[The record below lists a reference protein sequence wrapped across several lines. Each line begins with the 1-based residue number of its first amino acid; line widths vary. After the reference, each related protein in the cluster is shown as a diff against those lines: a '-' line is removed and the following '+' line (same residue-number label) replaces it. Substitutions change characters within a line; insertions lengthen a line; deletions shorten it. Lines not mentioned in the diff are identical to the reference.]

1 MTERGDHSQ
10 DSVLN
15 KAVEEFLALGF
26 RGEDP
31 DLDAF
36 VKQYPDLEERIR
48 QKVRDCQR
56 VSSLFDAL
64 RKTDES
70 EFQDTVGADD
80 LVGRQIGAFKITEV
94 IGRGGMG
101 VIYLARDTKLDRP
114 VAIKSIPAELAND
127 SHSRMRIRREAKLLA
142 SLNHPNIAVIHE
154 ILEENESGYLVLE
167 YAPGKTLAERIAR
180 EPLKLE
186 QALLIGRQIAEA
198 ISAAHERGVVHRDL
212 KPGNIKIT
220 PEGKV
225 KVLDFGLAKAGG
237 GEETDQQR
245 ALTEPGRIV
254 GTPAYM
260 SPEQA
265 RGKPTDKRSDIWS
278 FGCVLYEMLTG
289 KVPFEG
295 ETVSDT
301 LVGIL
306 DQEPRWEMLPQSTP
320 ANIRVLLR
328 RCLEKNPRRRLR
340 DIGDAAI
347 EIDETL
353 NLPTFVPPVTIS
365 SAAVVRPPNDRRLI
379 PVAVACLA
387 LTAGAASLI
396 TWILNREQ
404 LPPRAVNR
412 VSIQLPPANR
422 LDFWSGPLPLVLSPD
437 GRKIVYVGKAHSDKT
452 QLYVRSM
459 HGVEVKPIS
468 GTEGAYF
475 PFFSPDSQWVAFFAD
490 DKPGECK
497 LKKVSIGG
505 DKPVGTLV
513 YGRKRFFGGS
523 WGDDNTVVFSGDDPT
538 EGTMSL
544 FQVSD
549 DGGALERITK
559 VDSSKGETNHVA
571 PQILPGGK
579 AILFGV
585 MSDMTF
591 NKCHIELLSL
601 QTGKR
606 EKLFE
611 GILNANYSPTG
622 HLVFGRD
629 RKLRAAPFDL
639 EKLKVTGPDVQ
650 VLGDFRMGFRGRF
663 TPFSIAGGT
672 LIYIPPAETCTLV
685 RVTDEND
692 PEPLAAVPDLYIC
705 PRLSPNEEQV
715 ALTVI
720 DGRGSQIWI
729 YDRKRNSQIQLT
741 IEGDN
746 NVLPCWV
753 PREGERLAFSSD
765 RRVTGGRQLFWQPV
779 GRSGEAEPLLPPSK
793 NVQYPVS
800 WSPNSRFLAYQEF
813 RLDTWNIWILPVGN
827 DGRPGEPR
835 PFLCDEG
842 FNEASPMFRPT
853 DGPWIAY
860 VSDKTRQE
868 EVYIREFQW
877 DNLSG
882 GLEIQISS
890 GGGTEPVWS
899 RDGSK
904 LFYRS
909 STDMMEVTIDPEPD
923 IKTGVGA
930 GRPLFKDNSYA
941 RAGSFPDY
949 DVASDGRF
957 LMVQEAP
964 PTRINVVLNW
974 FEELKRLVPPK
985 KNK

>member
-1 MTERGDHSQ
+1 MS
-10 DSVLN
+10 
-15 KAVEEFLALGF
+15 KA
-26 RGEDP
+26 EDKN
-31 DLDAF
+31 D
-36 VKQYPDLEERIR
+36 K
-48 QKVRDCQR
+48 
-56 VSSLFDAL
+56 
-64 RKTDES
+64 ES
-70 EFQDTVGADD
+70 NGKGADPTRSFD
-80 LVGRQIGAFKITEV
+80 SSVKGPGAQIGPFRIEREL
-94 IGRGGMG
+94 GRGAVG
-101 VIYLARDTKLDRP
+101 VVYLAHDTKLDRS
-114 VAIKSIPAELAND
+114 VAIKSLPAEVMDNPLV
-127 SHSRMRIRREAKLLA
+127 RKRWKREARLLA
-142 SLNHPNIAVIHE
+142 SLNHPNIATIYEELEEAEGVGYL
-154 ILEENESGYLVLE
+154 ILEYV
-167 YAPGKTLAERIAR
+167 PGQTLAERIAR
-180 EPLKLE
+180 EPFKLE
-186 QALLIGRQIAEA
+186 EALKIALQIAEA
-198 ISAAHERGVVHRDL
+198 VAAAHEHDVIHRDL

-225 KVLDFGLAKAGG
+225 KVLDFGLAKAVG
-237 GEETDQQR
+237 GEASDQKSTT
-245 ALTEPGRIV
+245 TEPGRVI
-254 GTPAYM
+254 GTPVYM

-301 LVGIL
+301 LASIL
-306 DQEPRWEMLPQSTP
+306 EHDPDWQALPQTTP
-320 ANIRVLLR
+320 ANIQVLVR
-328 RCLEKNPRRRLR
+328 RCLEKDPYRRLQH
-340 DIGDAAI
+340 IGDAAI
-347 EIDETL
+347 EIHETL
-353 NLPTFVPPVTIS
+353 NLPAFVPPVTVS
-365 SAAVVRPPNDRRLI
+365 SAAVRRLPNQRRLI
-379 PVAVACLA
+379 PVAVACLV
-387 LTAGAASLI
+387 LTAVAASLI

-437 GRKIVYVGKAHSDKT
+437 GRQIVYVGKAHSEKT

-459 HGVEVKPIS
+459 DGVEVKPIS
-468 GTEGAYF
+468 DTEGAYL
-475 PFFSPDSQWVAFFAD
+475 PFFSPDSQWVGFFAD

-497 LKKVSIGG
+497 LKKVSVGG
-505 DKPVGTLV
+505 DKPVTTLV
-513 YGRKRFFGGS
+513 DKKERFFGGS
-523 WGDDNTVVFSGDDPT
+523 WGDDNIIVFSSDNPT
-538 EGTMSL
+538 EGTMNL
-544 FQVSD
+544 FQVSA
-549 DGGALERITK
+549 DGGDPEPITT
-559 VDSSKGETNHVA
+559 VDSTKGEINHVF
-571 PQILPGGK
+571 PQILPGGN

-611 GILNANYSPTG
+611 DILNVNYSPTG

-629 RKLRAAPFDL
+629 GKLRAAPFDL
-639 EKLKVTGPDVQ
+639 EKLKVTGLDVQ
-650 VLGDFRMGFRGRF
+650 VPGDFRMGFRGRF
-663 TPFSIAGGT
+663 TPFSIAGNGT

-685 RVTDEND
+685 SVTDQND
-692 PEPLAAVPDLYIC
+692 LEPLAAVPDSYVC
-705 PRLSPNEEQV
+705 PRLSPDEGRV
-715 ALTVI
+715 AVTVI
-720 DGRGSQIWI
+720 DGKGSQIWI
-729 YDRKRNSQIQLT
+729 YDRKRNSQTQLT

-753 PREGERLAFSSD
+753 PPEGERLAFSSG
-765 RRVTGGRQLFWQPV
+765 RRVKGGRQLFWQPV

-793 NVQYPVS
+793 NVHYPVS
-800 WSPNSRFLAYQEF
+800 WSPNSRFLAYLEST
-813 RLDTWNIWILPVGN
+813 LDTWNIWILPVGN
-827 DGRPGEPR
+827 DGKPGEPR

-842 FNEASPMFRPT
+842 SNEVSPMFRPT
-853 DGPWIAY
+853 DGRWIAY

-882 GLEIQISS
+882 GLEIPISS

-899 RDGSK
+899 RDGTK

-909 STDMMEVTIDPEPD
+909 STEMMEVTIDAEPD

-930 GRPLFKDNSYA
+930 ARPLFKDNSYE
-941 RAGSFPDY
+941 RAGGFPDY

-957 LMVQEAP
+957 LMIQESA

-974 FEELKRLVPPK
+974 FEELKWLVPTR